1 MSGQVQPMTMLVMAG
16 GTGGHVFPAL
26 AAAAELQAR
35 GIHIE
40 WLGTRAGIEAELVP
54 QRGIAINYIN
64 VAGLRGKGVKSL
76 LLAPFKLIQALW
88 QALRVVRKT
97 RPVAVLGMGGF
108 ATGPG
113 GIAAWL
119 LGKPLVIHE
128 QNAIAGMTNRWLAK
142 VARRVLE
149 AFPGTFAASAK
160 VTCVGNPVRAE
171 ITQLAAPAARL
182 SERQG
187 PLRVLVLGGSL
198 GATALNDL
206 VPQAL
211 ALLAE
216 QVAAHEQPQVRHQT
230 GKRNYDTAVEA
241 YRQAGVSA
249 EISAFVDDM
258 AAAYGWADVV
268 ICRSGALTVSEIA
281 SAGLASFLV
290 PYPHAVDDHQTAN
303 AQFLAEA
310 GAARICQQVELTAQI
325 LMSWLHEMV
334 GNRAQVTAQAERA
347 RSLACADAA
356 KQVAEHCLQTLSAK
370 QYGAL

>member
-1 MSGQVQPMTMLVMAG
+1 MNTAAQPTTMLVMAG

-26 AAAAELQAR
+26 AAAAELQQR
-35 GIHIE
+35 GVHIE

-54 QRGIAINYIN
+54 KHGISINYIN

-76 LLAPFKLIQALW
+76 LLAPFKLTQALW
-88 QALRVVRKT
+88 QALKIVRKT

-113 GIAAWL
+113 GVAARL

-142 VARRVLE
+142 VANRVLE
-149 AFPGTFAASAK
+149 AFPGTFAASNK

-171 ITQLAAPAARL
+171 IAQLTPPAERL
-182 SERQG
+182 GDHQG

-198 GATALNDL
+198 GATALNEI

-216 QVAAHEQPQVRHQT
+216 QVAENAQPQVRHQT
-230 GKRNYDTAVEA
+230 GKRNYEMAVEA
-241 YRQAGVSA
+241 YQQAGASA
-249 EISAFVDDM
+249 EISPFVDDM

-268 ICRSGALTVSEIA
+268 ICRAGALTVSEIA

-310 GAARICQQVELTAQI
+310 GAAQICQQVELTAQN
-325 LMSWLHEMV
+325 LMAWLHDMV
-334 GNRAQVTAQAERA
+334 GNRAKVITQAEQA

-356 KQVAEHCLQTLSAK
+356 QQVAEHCMQISLEHCHA
-370 QYGAL
+370 